1 MNDVPLSICFWD
13 YDRTRPLFDGRIQI
27 PGVAPNYTILNPVE
41 AFAKA
46 FSTAE
51 FDVTELSLAGHI
63 AAVAKG
69 TAAYEG
75 IPVHLSRTFRHSTI
89 YVRNDAGIKTPA
101 DLKGKLIGI
110 PDYDMTAAVI
120 LRGLFRDEYGFAPS
134 DVAWRVGPL
143 TTELPP
149 ATRAVAGVDIQAL
162 RHGTI
167 EQELVRGAL
176 DAIITV
182 HPPPSFVAKD
192 PRIER
197 LFPDWRDAEQAY
209 AERSG
214 QFPIMH
220 VVGVR
225 KSILRKHPW
234 LSRTLFEAFE
244 HAKQIAIADLDI
256 TQAPRVTLPWVV
268 AELAATRRV
277 LGDDFWPYGVRKNK
291 ITLQALLRHSYEDG
305 LTSKILSVDD
315 LFATDTLSL

>member
-1 MNDVPLSICFWD
+1 MSDVPLSICFWD
-13 YDRTRPLFDGRIQI
+13 YDRTRPLFEGRIQI
-27 PGVAPNYTILNPVE
+27 SGAAPKYSILNPVA

-69 TAAYEG
+69 NSAYEA

-89 YVRNDAGIKTPA
+89 YVRTDAGIRTPS
-101 DLKGKLIGI
+101 DLKGKLIGV

-120 LRGLFRDEYGFAPS
+120 LRGLFRDEYGLAPG

-143 TTELPP
+143 TTEVPP
-149 ATRAVAGVDIQAL
+149 PIRSVAGVDIQTL
-162 RHGTI
+162 RDSTI
-167 EQELVRGAL
+167 DQELVRGAL

-182 HPPPSFVAKD
+182 HVPPSFVAKD
-192 PRIER
+192 PRMKR
-197 LFPDWRDAEQAY
+197 LFPDWRDAEQTY

-220 VVGVR
+220 VVGIR
-225 KSILRKHPW
+225 RSLLRDHPG
-234 LSRTLFEAFE
+234 LSRMLFTAFE
-244 HAKQIAIADLDI
+244 EAKQMAIADLEI

-291 ITLQALLRHSYEDG
+291 LTLETLLRHCYEDG
-305 LTSKILSVDD
+305 LTPRLLGLQDV
-315 LFATDTLSL
+315 FAADTLSL